1 MRVYCVETNI
11 CEPFIQYF
19 RSHVAARKN
28 AVQIIRDFVQEER
41 KYNKSFRL
49 AEVAYDLSIQIKAC
63 TVAKADKQTIVT
75 LLNKDALTMEEQVV
89 EEWNPQDKWTKNN
102 KQGGN

>member
-11 CEPFIQYF
+11 CDPYVQYF
-19 RSHVAARKN
+19 RSHVEARKR
-28 AVQIIRDFVQEER
+28 AVQRIRDFVQEER

-75 LLNKDALTMEEQVV
+75 LLNKDELSMEEQVV
-89 EEWNPQDKWTKNN
+89 EEWNPQQKWTKHN
-102 KQGGN
+102 KQRGE

>member
-11 CEPFIQYF
+11 CDPYVQYF
-19 RSHVAARKN
+19 RSHVEARKR
-28 AVQIIRDFVQEER
+28 AVQRIRDFVQEER

-75 LLNKDALTMEEQVV
+75 LLNKDELSME
-89 EEWNPQDKWTKNN
+89 
-102 KQGGN
+102 

>member
-11 CEPFIQYF
+11 CDPYVQYF
-19 RSHVAARKN
+19 RSHVEARKR
-28 AVQIIRDFVQEER
+28 AVQRIRDFVQEER

-63 TVAKADKQTIVT
+63 TPRYCSPELRKGELFPCCI
-75 LLNKDALTMEEQVV
+75 
-89 EEWNPQDKWTKNN
+89 
-102 KQGGN
+102 GGFTVRVCSLFDRLPTY